1 MKKIYIL
8 GLVIICCAVKE
19 QSFQLDDKTYTM
31 WKNFIKPTAEE
42 LAWTKIS
49 WRSTFYDGLVDADQ
63 LQKPVLFW
71 AMNGHPLG
79 ST

>member
-31 WKNFIKPTAEE
+31 WQNFIKPTAEE

-79 ST
+79 CT

>member
-8 GLVIICCAVKE
+8 VLVIICCTVEE

-31 WKNFIKPTAEE
+31 WQNFIKPTAEE

-79 ST
+79 CT

>member
-8 GLVIICCAVKE
+8 VSVIICCKE

-31 WKNFIKPTAEE
+31 WQNFIKPTAEE

-79 ST
+79 CT

>member
-8 GLVIICCAVKE
+8 VLVLICCTVKE

-31 WKNFIKPTAEE
+31 WQNFIKPTTEE

-79 ST
+79 CT